1 MSNKH
6 GYTFEN
12 GRVMYNGVPI
22 GVAGNHDNHIIHD
35 GAKPSMKSYTNNYSL
50 YSGYTPFGRTGVAGI
65 PKSYS
70 KYLKKK

>member
-12 GRVMYNGVPI
+12 GKILYKGVTI
-22 GVAGNHDNHIIHD
+22 
-35 GAKPSMKSYTNNYSL
+35 
-50 YSGYTPFGRTGVAGI
+50 GYTGPCRLNEKGNFEYYTKVDTI
-65 PKSYS
+65 TKSYS